1 MCALTEFNGLVK
13 THVCFHQAPPQASLR
28 DTRVPKLSPS
38 LTLATPAAITLPAP
52 LLVHHRVAPTLW
64 AKIASYTQVA
74 QAQWACKRS
83 GGGCYIGGTIHS
95 VLPIGGRRRIS
106 LLLLSLWLL

>member
-1 MCALTEFNGLVK
+1 MKAKGK
-13 THVCFHQAPPQASLR
+13 AHVCF
-28 DTRVPKLSPS
+28 PKRSSERSGSACRATPLKPH
-38 LTLATPAAITLPAP
+38 LTLAMPAAITLPAP
-52 LLVHHRVAPTLW
+52 LLVHHRVAPTLG
-64 AKIASYTQVA
+64 AKIARYTQSA

-83 GGGCYIGGTIHS
+83 GGGCYIGGTVHS